1 MKNKFVLLMVM
12 LLSSVNVFSVAYIQ
26 DTGKIKTLYVS
37 SSGNIAVQLENGFP
51 KSNADSQ
58 CATANS
64 NSFGGNVAAD
74 PVFKAT
80 LLAAKAAQQN
90 VTLTVQGCEAG
101 GAWFK
106 VIDVYVN

>member
-1 MKNKFVLLMVM
+1 MKNKFVLLMVV
-12 LLSSVNVFSVAYIQ
+12 LLGSNTFSAAYVQ
-26 DTGKIKTLYVS
+26 DAGKIKTLFVS

-51 KSNADSQ
+51 NSNAGGQ
-58 CATANS
+58 CATANL
-64 NSFGGNVAAD
+64 NSFGGNVTAD